1 MFCPRCGT
9 QNAAD
14 ARFCRNCAH
23 AFTQTA
29 GQASGQSGGQSG
41 APNPW
46 QPSAQSPPQPPGQR
60 APADLP
66 YPGYQGPSA
75 PPSAPGQPP
84 NLQPNLQQSYASSG
98 YAQPQGASGR
108 AIASLVLML
117 VAFFVGCGPFLSIPA
132 LILGKQ
138 ELDAIRAGQAP
149 RAGETL
155 AKFGFYGGIAV
166 TIIYCGIG
174 LLYGL
179 LIGFA
184 GIFGAFNG

>member
-9 QNAAD
+9 QNATD

-23 AFTQTA
+23 AFVQTA
-29 GQASGQSGGQSG
+29 GQQPSA

-46 QPSAQSPPQPPGQR
+46 QASAQKP
-60 APADLP
+60 PADLP

-75 PPSAPGQPP
+75 QTPIP
-84 NLQPNLQQSYASSG
+84 PNLQQSYANSSG
-98 YAQPQGASGR
+98 PQQGASGH

-117 VAFFVGCGPFLSIPA
+117 AGFFIGCGPFLSIPA

-138 ELDAIRAGQAP
+138 ELDAIRAGQASK
-149 RAGETL
+149 AGETL

-166 TIIYCGIG
+166 TVLYCGLG
-174 LLYGL
+174 VLYGV

-184 GIFGAFNG
+184 GIIGAFSG

>member
-23 AFTQTA
+23 TFTQTA
-29 GQASGQSGGQSG
+29 GQQPPA

-46 QPSAQSPPQPPGQR
+46 QASAQKP
-60 APADLP
+60 PADLP

-75 PPSAPGQPP
+75 QPPSLSGYPSAP
-84 NLQPNLQQSYASSG
+84 PNLQQSYASSG
-98 YAQPQGASGR
+98 QQQGASGR

-117 VAFFVGCGPFLSIPA
+117 AGFFIGCGPFLSIPA

-138 ELDAIRAGQAP
+138 ELDAIRSGQAP
-149 RAGETL
+149 KAGETL

-166 TIIYCGIG
+166 TILYCGLG
-174 LLYGL
+174 VLYGV

-184 GIFGAFNG
+184 GIIGAFSG

>member
-23 AFTQTA
+23 TFTQTA
-29 GQASGQSGGQSG
+29 GQPPPVTS
-41 APNPW
+41 NPW
-46 QPSAQSPPQPPGQR
+46 QASAQKPPT
-60 APADLP
+60 DLP

-75 PPSAPGQPP
+75 QTPPLSGYPSVPP
-84 NLQPNLQQSYASSG
+84 YPQQSYAGSG
-98 YAQPQGASGR
+98 YGQPQGASGR

-117 VAFFVGCGPFLSIPA
+117 VAFFIGCGPFLSIPA

-138 ELDAIRAGQAP
+138 ELDAIRVGQAP
-149 RAGETL
+149 KAGETL

-184 GIFGAFNG
+184 GFFSVLNFN

>member
-23 AFTQTA
+23 TFTQTA
-29 GQASGQSGGQSG
+29 GQPTPA

-46 QPSAQSPPQPPGQR
+46 QPSAQKPPT
-60 APADLP
+60 DLP
-66 YPGYQGPSA
+66 YPGYQGPSTHTPT
-75 PPSAPGQPP
+75 PPGYQSTP
-84 NLQPNLQQSYASSG
+84 PNLQQSYASSG
-98 YAQPQGASGR
+98 YGQPPGASGR

-138 ELDAIRAGQAP
+138 ELDAIRAGRAP
-149 RAGETL
+149 KAGETL

-174 LLYGL
+174 VIYGV

-184 GIFGAFNG
+184 GIIGAFSG